1 MDAWN
6 PDQLRK
12 MQAGG
17 NGKLNEFFARYG
29 IDKAT
34 EIKAKYNNRVAEVG
48 AGATAGR
55 CRAEQRR
62 AAGSPAAA
70 RGVARPLCSAAEAVK
85 RRAATKLWD
94 PNPNPPL
101 QTYRDKIRAEVEGRP
116 FTAPPVGSIKVD
128 LAQPAGNGGMARPV
142 TGAGPGGRAAGGDDG
157 WGDWGGSGGAGAGA
171 GGSGAA
177 NGQYSMSALQA
188 SAANKEQFFERR
200 MMENASRPDGL
211 PPSQGGKYV
220 GFGSAPAPRP
230 GGRRAGA
237 DGDDVGALLSK
248 GLQTLTVV
256 AGSAAGTATEA
267 LRHGKD
273 HVSTLLAEKHVTET
287 AKHLQEKGSAIAS
300 AGWMGLQKLYANV
313 ASTVETAAK
322 ESGYKI
328 DLGSRQVAAHVQQ
341 TSMRS
346 GSSGSGSG
354 GRYGGFGSN
363 DYAGA
368 GGYGSEPHMQHS
380 VSDGRLGGQQ
390 QQHGSQSWQQQQQHG
405 GGGSGGSF
413 SGFDNGSNNNGWDE
427 WGSSGAHAGGERP
440 AAPAAAPV
448 RSGITPQKS
457 ISSPDMR
464 GKPKDDDWGAW

>member
-1 MDAWN
+1 MASPEALRVLRELQARPENKVCVDCETKNPQWATVSYGTFMCLECSGKHRGLGVHISFVRSVTMDAWN

-34 EIKAKYNNRVAEVG
+34 DIKTKYNNRVAEI
-48 AGATAGR
+48 
-55 CRAEQRR
+55 
-62 AAGSPAAA
+62 
-70 RGVARPLCSAAEAVK
+70 
-85 RRAATKLWD
+85 
-94 PNPNPPL
+94 
-101 QTYRDKIRAEVEGRP
+101 YRDKVRAEVEGRP
-116 FTAPPVGSIKVD
+116 FTAPPVGSLKVD
-128 LAQPAGNGGMARPV
+128 LGPPAAGNGAAARPAM
-142 TGAGPGGRAAGGDDG
+142 GAGPGGRAAGGDDG
-157 WGDWGGSGGAGAGA
+157 WGDWGGSGGAGAG
-171 GGSGAA
+171 GGGAA

-188 SAANKEQFFERR
+188 SAANKEHFFERR

-211 PPSQGGKYV
+211 PPNQGGKYV
-220 GFGSAPAPRP
+220 GFGSTPAPRP
-230 GGRRAGA
+230 VGGRAGA
-237 DGDDVGALLSK
+237 NGEDVGALLSK

-273 HVSTLLAEKHVTET
+273 HVSTLLAEKHVAET
-287 AKHLQEKGSAIAS
+287 AKQLQEKGTAIAS

-313 ASTVETAAK
+313 ASSVETAAK

-341 TSMRS
+341 AAAT
-346 GSSGSGSG
+346 GSGGGGGS
-354 GRYGGFGSN
+354 GRYGGFGSS

-368 GGYGSEPHMQHS
+368 GGYGNGSHMQHS
-380 VSDGRLGGQQ
+380 VSDGRVGGQQ
-390 QQHGSQSWQQQQQHG
+390 QQQQQQQHG
-405 GGGSGGSF
+405 GGGSF

-427 WGSSGAHAGGERP
+427 WGSGGAGAGGGRP
-440 AAPAAAPV
+440 AAAAAAPV
-448 RSGITPQKS
+448 RSGVAPQKS

-464 GKPKDDDWGAW
+464 KPAEDDWGSW